1 MMMSARRKV
10 APGSGKRRDVVSWAD
25 VNFTKIKNKKIM
37 RSIQLLQIDDEDL
50 KQ

>member
-25 VNFTKIKNKKIM
+25 VNLTKIKKIM